1 MPKLH
6 GGLAAL
12 RKNRITILGARY
24 FVTCVTQD
32 RKKELDQVKI
42 WEHLLQLISKSEAD
56 IYAVVLMPDH
66 LHLFFELPKGS
77 TLSTIIRAIKGPM
90 TPVMRSTGIR
100 WQKNYFEHRLRE
112 SEETEPYL
120 RYMLSNPYRA
130 QLVEITEAWP
140 YWAVTSESAEWFINK
155 FPNQFPEPEWITV
168 AAPWSEIKE

>member
-1 MPKLH
+1 
-6 GGLAAL
+6 
-12 RKNRITILGARY
+12 
-24 FVTCVTQD
+24 
-32 RKKELDQVKI
+32 
-42 WEHLLQLISKSEAD
+42 
-56 IYAVVLMPDH
+56 
-66 LHLFFELPKGS
+66 
-77 TLSTIIRAIKGPM
+77 M